1 MVPIHPVIDKDQFRV
16 GIRFISQTVL
26 GLCPRRFKGD
36 LLSAF
41 AVQSETRTKVSV
53 EFEGTLTF
61 LQFRYFF
68 IGLSKHVVCGLG
80 R

>member
-1 MVPIHPVIDKDQFRV
+1 
-16 GIRFISQTVL
+16 
-26 GLCPRRFKGD
+26 
-36 LLSAF
+36 
-41 AVQSETRTKVSV
+41 V